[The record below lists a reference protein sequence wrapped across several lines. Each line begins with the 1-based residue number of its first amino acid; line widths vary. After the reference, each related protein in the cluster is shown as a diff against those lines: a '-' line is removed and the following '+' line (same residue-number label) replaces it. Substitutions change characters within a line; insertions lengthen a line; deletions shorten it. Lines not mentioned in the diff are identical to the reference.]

1 MRSSSIK
8 TVKTVAAVLTISAA
22 LVVAPSVQARQQQA
36 GTVVK
41 RAESPADRAIRA
53 VQRAMRRLIG
63 GVTTNGD
70 GPTVP
75 LPRNDET
82 SSAAPTE
89 RRTQSPYDWGWE

>member
-1 MRSSSIK
+1 MRSSSI
-8 TVKTVAAVLTISAA
+8 KTVAAVLTISAA
-22 LVVAPSVQARQQQA
+22 LIVVAPTAQARQQQA

-41 RAESPADRAIRA
+41 RSESAADRAIRA

-75 LPRNDET
+75 LPRNNET
-82 SSAAPTE
+82 SSTAPADGPLTP
-89 RRTQSPYDWGWE
+89 SPSDWGWE